1 MIALITSLLIG
12 LCVTALIVG
21 GYQSGWSWFEKRAE
35 SDAARYATWVDELF
49 LGWTPKQARQAAF
62 GAIAL
67 IAVVFVATIL
77 LSGSIVFALAAA
89 FAAYFVP
96 RGLYSVARTRRLKRF
111 DEQLPDAVQ
120 VMIASVRAGRSL
132 AQAIE
137 DVAEK
142 LSGPVAQEFGVISGE
157 YRLGGA
163 SVEEALRRTRD
174 RLNVENFT
182 MVSSALIINCERG
195 GEVLTMLERISASI
209 REISRLQKKIVSEM
223 AEVRAQQK
231 IVLTMTPIFGT
242 LICLADPSIPDILFH
257 TLMGNILLVFVIG
270 VQAIGI
276 LWIRRILKTSI

>member
-1 MIALITSLLIG
+1 MIALITSILIG
-12 LCVTALIVG
+12 ISLTVVIIG
-21 GYQSGWSWFEKRAE
+21 GYLTCWSWFERRAE
-35 SDAARYATWVDELF
+35 TNAERYSTWVGELF

-62 GAIAL
+62 GAILL
-67 IAVVFVATIL
+67 IAVAFGATLLLTGSLVFAAAA
-77 LSGSIVFALAAA
+77 ALAAH
-89 FAAYFVP
+89 FVP
-96 RGLYSVARTRRLKRF
+96 TALYSVARTRRLKRF

-132 AQAIE
+132 AQAIQ
-137 DVAEK
+137 DVADK
-142 LSGPVAQEFGVISGE
+142 LSGPVTQEFGVIAGE

-195 GEVLTMLERISASI
+195 GEVLQMLERISASI

-257 TLMGNILLVFVIG
+257 TIMGNILLVFVIG
-270 VQAIGI
+270 VQVIGI